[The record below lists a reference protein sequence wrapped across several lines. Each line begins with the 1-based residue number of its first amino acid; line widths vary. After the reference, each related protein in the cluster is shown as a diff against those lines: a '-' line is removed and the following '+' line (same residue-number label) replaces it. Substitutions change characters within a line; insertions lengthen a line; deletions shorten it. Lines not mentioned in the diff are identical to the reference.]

1 MTKRG
6 SENPNLTKTDQENKE
21 FEENEITA
29 IPPQLYSKRV
39 ILAFSIL
46 FSTIFGAVILMSN
59 MKKLQNTKARLQ
71 VLLFGILHSV
81 GQVFT
86 LNTLESTNL
95 SLPLNILGGVV
106 LNEYFW
112 NRYIG
117 KEQEYLKKSW
127 LKPAIISG
135 LITIPF
141 LLGLF
146 FLSEK

>member
-1 MTKRG
+1 MTESG
-6 SENPNLTKTDQENKE
+6 SENPQIKKTDQELGE

-39 ILAFSIL
+39 IMAFSVL
-46 FSTIFGAVILMSN
+46 FSTIFGAAILMSN
-59 MKKLQNTKARLQ
+59 MKQLRNTKARLQ
-71 VLLFGILHSV
+71 VLLFGILYSV

-86 LNTLESTNL
+86 INSMSSTNL
-95 SLPLNILGGVV
+95 SIPLNILGGVI

-117 KEQEYLKKSW
+117 KEREYLKKSW

-135 LITIPF
+135 LITVPF
-141 LLGLF
+141 LLGLI
-146 FLSEK
+146 FLGR

>member
-1 MTKRG
+1 MTESG
-6 SENPNLTKTDQENKE
+6 SENPQIKKTDQELGE

-39 ILAFSIL
+39 IMAFSVL
-46 FSTIFGAVILMSN
+46 FSTIFGAAILMSN
-59 MKKLQNTKARLQ
+59 MKQLRNTKARLQ
-71 VLLFGILHSV
+71 VLLFGILYSV

-86 LNTLESTNL
+86 INSMSSTNL
-95 SLPLNILGGVV
+95 SIPLNILGGMI

-117 KEQEYLKKSW
+117 KEREYLKKSW

-135 LITIPF
+135 LITVPF
-141 LLGLF
+141 LLGLI
-146 FLSEK
+146 FLGR

>member
-1 MTKRG
+1 MTESG
-6 SENPNLTKTDQENKE
+6 SENPQIKKTDQELGE

-39 ILAFSIL
+39 IMAFSVL
-46 FSTIFGAVILMSN
+46 FSTIFGAAILMSN
-59 MKKLQNTKARLQ
+59 MKQLRNTKARLQ
-71 VLLFGILHSV
+71 VLLFGILYSV

-86 LNTLESTNL
+86 INSMSSTNL
-95 SLPLNILGGVV
+95 SIPLNILGGVI

-117 KEQEYLKKSW
+117 KEREYLKKSW

-135 LITIPF
+135 LITVPF
-141 LLGLF
+141 LLGII
-146 FLSEK
+146 FLGR

>member
-1 MTKRG
+1 MTERG
-6 SENPNLTKTDQENKE
+6 SENPNLSKTDQTHGTS
-21 FEENEITA
+21 EENEITA

-39 ILAFSIL
+39 IMAFSLL
-46 FSTIFGAVILMSN
+46 FSTIFGAAILMSN
-59 MKKLQNTKARLQ
+59 MKRLENTKARLQ
-71 VLLFGILHSV
+71 VLFFGILYSA

-86 LNTLESTNL
+86 LNSIASTNL
-95 SLPLNILGGVV
+95 SIPLNLLGGVV

-117 KEQEYLKKSW
+117 KEREYLKKSW

-141 LLGLF
+141 LFGIF
-146 FLSEK
+146 FLANK